1 MTPPTSNRDDPNDSW
16 DDTIHLAVLGAMAGW
31 VASTRQS
38 FVAAIRNTVAHR
50 SALDAAWDE
59 YNRLHQPTDD
69 PEDAPWD

>member
-1 MTPPTSNRDDPNDSW
+1 MPHATRDDPNDSW

-38 FVAAIRNTVAHR
+38 FVAAIRNAVAHR

-59 YNRLHQPTDD
+59 YNRLHHSTDNT
-69 PEDAPWD
+69 EEVPWG